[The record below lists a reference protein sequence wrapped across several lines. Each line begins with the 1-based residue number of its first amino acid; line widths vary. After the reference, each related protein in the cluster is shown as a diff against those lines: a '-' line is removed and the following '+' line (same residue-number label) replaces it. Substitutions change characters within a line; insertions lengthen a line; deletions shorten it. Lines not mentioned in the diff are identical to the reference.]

1 MNPTQFV
8 ASSSPHIRQKQSVS
22 TIMRDVALA
31 LLPAALFG
39 VFRFGLQSALV
50 LLSSILGAV
59 GTEWLANRLLKRPLS
74 ITDGSAVVTGLLLG
88 MCCPP
93 YAPVWMPFLGG
104 AFAIAIV
111 KIPFGGL
118 GQNFLNPAL
127 TARAFLLASWPAY
140 MTQWQPVD
148 VVSSATPLVA
158 YKAGQGASH
167 ADLFFGNVPGS
178 IGEVCKWALLLG
190 AAYLLVRHVI
200 TWHTPTGFLVG
211 LFVFVWMFGGPD
223 GLFSGDGLYAILS
236 GGALIGAFFM
246 CNDYTTS
253 PVTRKGQFVMGL
265 GAGLLTGLIRTFG
278 SYAEGVTYA
287 ILFMNVCTPLIDRF
301 MRPRAFGEGKQ

>member
-8 ASSSPHIRQKQSVS
+8 ASSSPHIRQRQSVS
-22 TIMRDVALA
+22 TIMRDVTLA

-39 VFRFGLQSALV
+39 IYRFGLQSALV
-50 LLSSILGAV
+50 LVASILGAV
-59 GTEWLANRLLKRPLS
+59 GTEWVANRILKRPLS

-104 AFAIAIV
+104 VFAIAIV

-118 GQNFLNPAL
+118 GHNFLNPAL

-148 VVSSATPLVA
+148 AVSSATPLVA
-158 YKAGQGASH
+158 YKAGQGASYM
-167 ADLFFGNVPGS
+167 DLFLGHVPGS

-190 AAYLLVRHVI
+190 AAYLLLRHVI
-200 TWHTPTGFLVG
+200 TWHTPTGFLAG
-211 LFVFVWMFGGPD
+211 LFVFVWAFGGPG
-223 GLFSGDGLYAILS
+223 GLFTGDGLYAVLS

-301 MRPRAFGEGKQ
+301 MRPKAFGEGKQ